1 VIHRE
6 YAAAWIAMKG
16 GEIVE
21 ARPTSYELIA
31 TLRERD
37 IANATVIRV
46 AGESEPELVGL
57 G

>member
-1 VIHRE
+1 
-6 YAAAWIAMKG
+6 MKG